1 MLSPTEENYLK
12 TIYALQLDLDK
23 DISTNFIASKLHTKA
38 SSVSDMLKK
47 LGNKKLIIY
56 KKYQGVKLSVKGN
69 KIALKIVRKHR
80 LWECFLVKELHFKWD
95 EVHEIAEQLE
105 HVRSDDLVDKLDR
118 FLGSPKFDPHGDPIP
133 DKYGNIVEN
142 NAVNILGMLIGQEG
156 KLECVKDSSE
166 VFLRYLNN
174 KNLALGDNIKVIEI
188 EPFDNSIQIKTKSGS
203 ITISKHVA
211 ENLYLKTN

>member
-12 TIYALQLDLDK
+12 TIYALQLEIGK
-23 DISTNFIASKLHTKA
+23 DISTNFIASKLQTKA

-142 NAVNILGMLIGQEG
+142 NAVNILGMQIGEEG

-174 KNLALGDNIKVIEI
+174 KNLALGDHIKVVEI
-188 EPFDNSIQIKTKSGS
+188 EPFDNSIQIKTKSGP

-211 ENLYLKTN
+211 ENLYLKIN